1 LCEQEGI
8 AAAALRFCILT
19 AARLGEVTGARWDE
33 FDLNAGVWTV
43 PGERM
48 KAGKPHRIPLSDGA
62 LAILKEMKELHPT
75 GNDSA
80 YVFPGGRSGRALSN
94 AAAWHLLRR
103 RMGMNITTHGFRSS
117 FSTWAHEHTNYNSH
131 VIELSLAHTVG
142 SAVERA
148 YRRTDLFEQRRRL
161 MDEWARYCTQPAPV
175 ERGEVVALR
184 AG

>member
-1 LCEQEGI
+1 
-8 AAAALRFCILT
+8 
-19 AARLGEVTGARWDE
+19 
-33 FDLNAGVWTV
+33 
-43 PGERM
+43 
-48 KAGKPHRIPLSDGA
+48 
-62 LAILKEMKELHPT
+62 
-75 GNDSA
+75 
-80 YVFPGGRSGRALSN
+80 
-94 AAAWHLLRR
+94 
-103 RMGMNITTHGFRSS
+103 MNITTHGFRSS